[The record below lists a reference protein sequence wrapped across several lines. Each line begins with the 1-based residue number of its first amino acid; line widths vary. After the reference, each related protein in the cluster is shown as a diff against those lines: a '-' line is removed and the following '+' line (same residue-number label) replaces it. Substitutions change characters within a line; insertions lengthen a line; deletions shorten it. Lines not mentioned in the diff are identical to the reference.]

1 MFRINDLM
9 IEKQY
14 KKLYCFSCGSLLKT
28 TKVGLLKCENCNE
41 FFLISK
47 DEKFNNYSLENT
59 INPNGF
65 FEKKLLKIEED

>member
-9 IEKQY
+9 TEKQY
-14 KKLYCFSCGSLLKT
+14 KKLYCFSCGFLLKP

-47 DEKFNNYSLENT
+47 DEEFNNYSLENT
-59 INPNGF
+59 INPTGF